1 MLTSELT
8 GDLPE
13 IIGNEENLYEGN
25 LILYFRILFY
35 NSTNL
40 KNPLKVKAEEVRFAA
55 DSAANSSEMP
65 NSLLA
70 GKIQGISPIRA
81 LAAPRRQLKRAR
93 NQFLTSQ
100 FPTHPNREFFAALQ
114 GIKSGD
120 QGSFR
125 RDQGIPPSSAI
136 WRSPLVTNPIIG
148 AVGRVARAR
157 VQRAHRRG
165 GSRVRIVSLRRRDR
179 CEPDFLDQGRSGPNG
194 ARAGGAPRWRLL
206 GTR

>member
-1 MLTSELT
+1 MIPRRYGPLPYVPITRRPKLTW
-8 GDLPE
+8 P
-13 IIGNEENLYEGN
+13 
-25 LILYFRILFY
+25 
-35 NSTNL
+35 
-40 KNPLKVKAEEVRFAA
+40 
-55 DSAANSSEMP
+55 
-65 NSLLA
+65 LLA
-70 GKIQGISPIRA
+70 AKIQGISSIRGS
-81 LAAPRRQLKRAR
+81 AARQRRPKRPS
-93 NQFLTSQ
+93 NQCVTGQ

>member
-1 MLTSELT
+1 MVVL
-8 GDLPE
+8 GGRDIPRQ
-13 IIGNEENLYEGN
+13 G
-25 LILYFRILFY
+25 
-35 NSTNL
+35 
-40 KNPLKVKAEEVRFAA
+40 EEVRFATE
-55 DSAANSSEMP
+55 SACELVSEMP

-70 GKIQGISPIRA
+70 GKIQGISPIPGLR
-81 LAAPRRQLKRAR
+81 APRRQRKSAR
-93 NQFLTSQ
+93 NQFLTGQ